1 MEQQRK
7 QKVLPYVSTVC
18 LKALP
23 RYKGLSD
30 LGDVSDATKQTL
42 IPRAI
47 IQVPSSVD
55 FIQSWVPYTT

>member
-1 MEQQRK
+1 MEQQIK

-30 LGDVSDATKQTL
+30 LGDVSDATK
-42 IPRAI
+42 
-47 IQVPSSVD
+47 
-55 FIQSWVPYTT
+55 